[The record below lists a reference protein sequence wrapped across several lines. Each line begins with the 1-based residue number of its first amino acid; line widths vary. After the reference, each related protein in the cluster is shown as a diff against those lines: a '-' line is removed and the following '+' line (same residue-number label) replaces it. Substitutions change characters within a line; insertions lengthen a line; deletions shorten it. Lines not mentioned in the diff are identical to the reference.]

1 VQKRILAL
9 PLKRA
14 GSDLT
19 PWLAD
24 FNRVGS
30 GKSIE
35 GFNMYKISRFRCIQS
50 FAALIWFSFSILSMP
65 PARAQSSVSSGSQN
79 APAQIHA
86 LKVTLLSTMLVGNI
100 TGVGEWGF
108 SALIEADGHRV
119 LLDTGARP
127 DTVLQN
133 ARDLKIDLSDVKE
146 VILTHNHWDHVGGL
160 MTLRREMMK
169 RNPSALSEVHIARGI
184 FYSRPAQAGEENQMI
199 ALKKEYEA
207 TGGKFIEHE
216 EAAEIFPGAW
226 LTGPVPRKYPEH
238 NWSSTGKVQTAAGL
252 VEDTIPE
259 DQSLVLNTPE
269 GLVVVTGCGHAGII
283 NILTF
288 AREQFP
294 NQPVQAVVGGLH
306 LFPATDEQLNWTAD
320 KLKEFKVANLLG
332 AHCTGIEAV
341 YRIRERLALSR
352 ASAVVGSVGSS
363 FVLGEGIHPGQL
375 AK

>member
-1 VQKRILAL
+1 MHSFLRPRWMFIFTVLIALSLLAVSVE
-9 PLKRA
+9 PSEA
-14 GSDLT
+14 QAS
-19 PWLAD
+19 
-24 FNRVGS
+24 
-30 GKSIE
+30 
-35 GFNMYKISRFRCIQS
+35 
-50 FAALIWFSFSILSMP
+50 AA
-65 PARAQSSVSSGSQN
+65 ASVPN
-79 APAQIHA
+79 ASPQIHA
-86 LKVTLLSTMLVGNI
+86 LKVTLLSTMLVGST

-119 LLDTGARP
+119 LLDTGAHP

-160 MTLRREMMK
+160 MTLRKEMMK
-169 RNPSALSEVHIARGI
+169 RNPSALSVVYVARGI
-184 FYSRPAQAGEENQMI
+184 FYSRPTQQGEENQMI
-199 ALKKEYEA
+199 ALKKEYEG
-207 TGGKFIEHE
+207 TGGKFIEE
-216 EAAEIFPGAW
+216 DEAAEIFPGAW
-226 LTGPVPRKYPEH
+226 LTGPVPRKYPER
-238 NWSSTGKVQTAAGL
+238 NWSVSGKVQTPAGL

-288 AREQFP
+288 ARSKFP
-294 NQPVQAVVGGLH
+294 GQSVQAVVGGLH

-320 KLKEFKVANLLG
+320 NLKDFKVANLMG

-341 YRIRERLALSR
+341 YRIRERLGLPR

-363 FVLGEGIHPGQL
+363 FVLGEGIQPGPL